1 MVALLPLLLIPVV
14 VTGFFLVYA
23 LVGWVLE
30 GEALS
35 RWQAEAMQVALLTAL
50 AQVFA
55 CFCIFV
61 FSRIKRLSWR
71 HLLTWS
77 GPVHILF
84 AIALAFAVYWRA

>member
-30 GEALS
+30 GEAVG

-50 AQVFA
+50 AQTFA
-55 CFCIFV
+55 CVGIFL
-61 FSRIKRLSWR
+61 FSRVKRLSWR

-77 GPVHILF
+77 GPFHIVM
-84 AIALAFAVYWRA
+84 AIGLAVAVYWRS

>member
-23 LVGWVLE
+23 LVGWVID
-30 GEALS
+30 GDALL
-35 RWQAEAMQVALLTAL
+35 RWQSEAMQVALLTAL
-50 AQVFA
+50 GQVFI
-55 CFCIFV
+55 CVCVFV

-77 GPVHILF
+77 GPVHIVL
-84 AIALAFAVYWRA
+84 AIGLAVAVYSRT